1 MMQGSG
7 TTTAD
12 AVTQGNETTRPDPV
26 TQESET
32 TADILTQGGGRN
44 MSGSQLVI
52 ILVVVCAVLGILLI
66 GSTVLFIVILCLKRG
81 RSNQITKKDTS
92 ML

>member
-1 MMQGSG
+1 MMQGSE

-12 AVTQGNETTRPDPV
+12 AVTQG
-26 TQESET
+26 SET
-32 TADILTQGGGRN
+32 TADILGGRN

-66 GSTVLFIVILCLKRG
+66 GSTVLFIVMLWLKRG

-92 ML
+92 M